1 MSSQLQPCSVQR
13 YFESSIR
20 FNIRIYL
27 HRAIVSKN
35 KVHSDRVFVT
45 HPIFSQFPKN
55 IKKSDA
61 TRKLTSR
68 VNGVVISAITKGI
81 LGSETRHQIFTIF
94 LHYQLR
100 HSKLLFIV
108 TNSQQH
114 ATLEHRSNPSHQRL
128 LKV

>member
-1 MSSQLQPCSVQR
+1 MSSHLQLCLVQH
-13 YFESSIR
+13 YFESSDR

-35 KVHSDRVFVT
+35 KVHSDRVLVIN
-45 HPIFSQFPKN
+45 PCVSQFPNN

-81 LGSETRHQIFTIF
+81 LGSETRHKIFTIF

-100 HSKLLFIV
+100 YSKSLFIV

>member
-1 MSSQLQPCSVQR
+1 MSSLLQRRSVQH
-13 YFESSIR
+13 YFESSDR

-27 HRAIVSKN
+27 HRAIASKN
-35 KVHSDRVFVT
+35 KVHSDRALVISPFV
-45 HPIFSQFPKN
+45 SQFPNN

-100 HSKLLFIV
+100 YFKLLFIV

>member
-81 LGSETRHQIFTIF
+81 LGSETRYQVFTIF
-94 LHYQLR
+94 LQYQLR
-100 HSKLLFIV
+100 HSKLLFTV

-114 ATLEHRSNPSHQRL
+114 TTREHSINPSH
-128 LKV
+128 

>member
-1 MSSQLQPCSVQR
+1 MSSHLQLCSVQH
-13 YFESSIR
+13 YFESSDR

-35 KVHSDRVFVT
+35 KVHSDRVLVIYPFV
-45 HPIFSQFPKN
+45 SQFPNN

-100 HSKLLFIV
+100 YSKLLFIV

-128 LKV
+128 SKV